1 MASDFSAIIFF
12 WLPGIA
18 LVTCVFYSLLKK
30 NEVDKRRGVIGAFV
44 CLILVL
50 LSPWTLSESDSSAFG
65 HLIGVL
71 IGPLVLILLGMY
83 NIIFSIQP
91 GTFQIAKDERTL
103 GQIMLLFGILWL
115 FAYHWIGYTPSY
127 DGEVNRYWIIFFT
140 TMLILSPLLFFA
152 FAVLVSILGHER
164 KNVSWFMGLIGFIA
178 FQVLVITM
186 VLDGS
191 SVSSLDFSQHLAV
204 SLLEIIGYGIG
215 FLLAAIVFSGIVSVY
230 EKSLPMMAQ
239 LEPPNQEELK
249 YAREVIKLHLE
260 GGFED
265 E

>member
-1 MASDFSAIIFF
+1 MASDFGAIIFF
-12 WLPGIA
+12 WLPGIV

-30 NEVDKRRGVIGAFV
+30 NEIDKRRGVVGAFV
-44 CLILVL
+44 CLVLVL
-50 LSPWTLSESDSSAFG
+50 VSPWTITESDSSAFG
-65 HLIGVL
+65 HLLGVL

-91 GTFQIAKDERTL
+91 GKFQIAKDERML

-127 DGEVNRYWIIFFT
+127 DGKVNQYWIIFLT
-140 TMLILSPLLFFA
+140 TMFILSPLLFFA
-152 FAVLVSILGHER
+152 FAVLVSILGHKR
-164 KNVSWFMGLIGFIA
+164 KNVAWYMGFIGFVA
-178 FQVLVITM
+178 FQFLIMTM

-191 SVSSLDFSQHLAV
+191 SISSLDFSQHLAV
-204 SLLEIIGYGIG
+204 SLLEIIGYAIG
-215 FLLAAIVFSGIVSVY
+215 FLLATIVFSVVISMY

-239 LEPPNQEELK
+239 LEPPNPEELK
-249 YAREVIKLHLE
+249 YAREIIKLHLE
-260 GGFED
+260 GGVED